1 MSSVSTLG
9 LFTRAIHVAL
19 HLVIVLDMRWVWEGW
34 FFNSFFWIEDV
45 CLYLGCIH
53 VGHVKRHSYVSIV
66 LTLGLFTRA
75 SMVFDPWIFLW
86 FMRWVL
92 GRIRCLVKIFFFWWL
107 GNFCVDMMRGWEE
120 EVNLYIC
127 ARMSLTGLHSL
138 VRMWMW
144 GMSKG
149 LCIYLGS
156 LLWGCLPRHLWGLGL
171 WIPLTFVRW
180 VLWRIRCLGFEV
192 FVVGVILLDMIW
204 GWGRRNS
211 YFAFVRG
218 CLLSE
223 LHFVVRTWMLGKS
236 RVFVD
241 I

>member
-1 MSSVSTLG
+1 
-9 LFTRAIHVAL
+9 
-19 HLVIVLDMRWVWEGW
+19 VWG
-34 FFNSFFWIEDV
+34 
-45 CLYLGCIH
+45 CLYPGCIH
-53 VGHVKRHSYVSIV
+53 VGHVKRHLYVSIV

-75 SMVFDPWIFLW
+75 SMVFDPWIFW
-86 FMRWVL
+86 RFTRWVL
-92 GRIRCLVKIFFFWWL
+92 GRFRCLVLNCF
-107 GNFCVDMMRGWEE
+107 RGWAILVWIWCEGE
-120 EVNLYIC
+120 RSQSLYLC
-127 ARMSLTGLHSL
+127 EDVFDWVALSL

-149 LCIYLGS
+149 LCIYPVS

-171 WIPLTFVRW
+171 WATLTFVRW

-192 FVVGVILLDMIW
+192 FVVGVILLDIIW

-223 LHFVVRTWMLGKS
+223 LHFVVLLWGG
-236 RVFVD
+236 
-241 I
+241 